1 MDLGFSYP
9 VGTFEVLIFLAKP
22 LFLLAPFLLALMI
35 IGAYFIIKGS
45 TKDVIIQTVYKK
57 NVDEE
62 RKYIENRLSRLNS
75 MEKTV
80 LQRIVENAGKIYQVD
95 LAKELGLL
103 RYKITRILNK
113 FERMGLV
120 TREQAGMTNLVCLT
134 FDPKEILDS

>member
-1 MDLGFSYP
+1 
-9 VGTFEVLIFLAKP
+9 
-22 LFLLAPFLLALMI
+22 
-35 IGAYFIIKGS
+35 
-45 TKDVIIQTVYKK
+45 
-57 NVDEE
+57 
-62 RKYIENRLSRLNS
+62 